1 MADGGRYAERVE
13 RVRQMMADQDLAGLL
28 CFGNSFRKDYLRYV
42 HPAPTP
48 SPYGFCLLTRD
59 GEGTLFVEAPWDTL
73 PAAETVRQ
81 VVGAR
86 TPAGVAQAV
95 AAQVRKLGLGPRLG
109 LAGGEVMESEFYDAL
124 REHLGP
130 TELVPASKVVMDLR
144 YVKDAAEVAAI
155 RRAAAIA
162 DEGWKT
168 FVATCRPG
176 VPQYEITARCE
187 GVVRELG
194 AEDNFM
200 ILSSGTTDVYGMTPP
215 SSRRL
220 ERGDSVLTEFTPQV
234 DGYYAQVCRSL
245 SVGPPSAEQQR
256 SFEVFKAAADAA
268 LAMIRPG
275 VTAADI
281 ANAENAV
288 FAAAGYG
295 EYCTAQYTRVRGHGL
310 GLHFDE
316 EPMLWPDVDFT
327 IRAGMVLIAHPNTY
341 LPLAGY
347 MVFGDSVLVTE
358 TGCELLTQTPRI
370 LFQAGE
376 AA

>member
-1 MADGGRYAERVE
+1 MQPTGRYAERLG
-13 RVRQMMADQDLAGLL
+13 RLRQMMAERQLDGLL
-28 CFGNSFRKDYLRYV
+28 CYGNPFRKDYLRYV

-48 SPYGFCLLTRD
+48 SPYGFCLLTPD
-59 GEGTLFVEAPWDTL
+59 GAGTLFVEAPWNTL
-73 PAAETVRQ
+73 PAAETVQ
-81 VVGAR
+81 DVVGAR
-86 TPAGVAQAV
+86 TPAAVAQAV
-95 AAQVRKLGLGPRLG
+95 AGTVRRLGLGPRLG
-109 LAGGEVMESEFYDAL
+109 LAGGEVLESELYDAL
-124 REHLGP
+124 RERLGP
-130 TELVPASKVVMDLR
+130 TELVPASQAVMDLR
-144 YVKDAAEVAAI
+144 YVKDAAEIEAI

-168 FVATCRPG
+168 FVAACRPG

-220 ERGDSVLTEFTPQV
+220 QRGDSVLTEFTPQV

-245 SVGPPSAEQQR
+245 TVGPPSAEQQQ
-256 SFEVFKAAADAA
+256 SFAVFKAAADAA

-275 VTAADI
+275 VTAAEVAD
-281 ANAENAV
+281 AENAV

-316 EPMLWPDVDFT
+316 EPMLWPDVDFP

-358 TGCELLTQTPRI
+358 TGCELLTRTPRI
-370 LFQAGE
+370 LFEAGDG
-376 AA
+376 